1 MFLLDPLKPGA
12 PADLVFSASDLVAAS
27 ECEYRT
33 LRVLDEKL
41 GRSPKADFPADEMQ
55 ARAGKLGDLH
65 EHRVLADLIT
75 DYGAW
80 DASRGTGVYCVER
93 GTTDRADLAGKHDE
107 TASALRAGAD
117 VVFQATFFDGEF
129 LGYADFLVKEDG
141 REGGARHQGAGAG
154 DAAGRYAVWD
164 TKLARHAKVGAL
176 LQLAAYGDQ
185 LIKLGFDPA
194 PRVTLVLGN
203 FERSIHSLTDLLP
216 VYRERRDRFRE
227 LTAIHR
233 ASEAA
238 VSWQQPDVDYCGRC
252 DYCAEQVAGHRDLLM
267 VGGMT
272 SVQRKKLIAE
282 GVTSIDALAELPPEK
297 ATGSRRRLRDQARMQ
312 TSRET
317 PDGARTFVKDGEDHT
332 VTYKVLAENALAS
345 IPAPSDGDIFFDFE
359 GDPLWQDP
367 ATGQWGLEYLFG
379 VIEAP
384 LPGDPPGAAPV
395 FRPFWA
401 HSRAGERQAFLD
413 FLAYVEERRARYPDM
428 HVYHYAPYEKTAL
441 RNLSLTHV
449 AGEDVVDSWL
459 REGVLV
465 DLYATVRHSLRIS
478 EASYSIK
485 KLEPL
490 YMGDN
495 LRSGDVKDAGASVV
509 AYAAYCTARDG
520 GPETQADAAAILAS
534 ISDYN
539 EYDCLSTLRLRD
551 WLLQLRRRT
560 SAAADS
566 SMTGSAPALS
576 LAPGLSLDA
585 GTGSTA
591 AADASAA
598 VQRPGGELG
607 TEVDSEP
614 AAELTAEE
622 KTLRAYLDSLPDDR
636 ELTADEQAVAMVAAA
651 TGYHRRERK
660 QFWWEH
666 FDRLESEVDHWSDQR
681 NVFVVEDASVVS
693 DWAPPT
699 SRARTE
705 SRTLRLTGVM
715 SEGSEFRA
723 GSTWFRMFE
732 DPLPDGLGD
741 VDGGRTPRVPTTGS
755 EAAQGATPSGAPA
768 ASANQDLI
776 ARRAL
781 SRDGIFGSLVEAVED
796 DPDQAGKTIMTITEK
811 SSGKVPPY
819 FQLPMA
825 LTPDRPIP
833 TASIEAALAE
843 LAQLVGSTLPSL
855 PRHSGLDILRR
866 VPPRLATLAALPE
879 VAHDKSGAADY
890 ISAITAA
897 LQDLDRS
904 YLAVQGPPGTGKT
917 YVGSHVIA
925 SLVQRG
931 WKVGVVAQSHAVVEN
946 MLCTAIGK
954 AGVDPRVVAKRLA
967 QPHEV
972 PWTCVAD
979 EDITRLLDGEG
990 CCLIG
995 GTAWTMTGKCVPAG
1009 SLDLLVIDEA
1019 GQYSLA
1025 NTLAVARSAR
1035 RLLLLGDPQ
1044 QLPQVTQGSHPQPVD
1059 ESALGWLSAGH
1070 ATMPPQLGYFLADS
1084 WRMHPELCRAVSQ
1097 LSYDGKLESAA
1108 AATFRQLAGVPAGV
1122 ETVLVEHTGNT
1133 TSSFEEAAR
1142 IVQLAN
1148 DHIGLK
1154 WTPGKDEPVRPLEA
1168 KDILVVAAYNAQVQ
1182 AIRHALDQEGL
1193 SEVRVGTVDK
1203 FQGQEAPVVLVSMA
1217 CSAIAEAPRGAEFLL
1232 NRNRI
1237 NVAVSRGQ
1245 WRAVIVRS
1253 PELTNYMPHKPSAL
1267 EELGAFIGLSPRG
1280 PGGRVA
1286 IA

>member
-1 MFLLDPLKPGA
+1 
-12 PADLVFSASDLVAAS
+12 
-27 ECEYRT
+27 
-33 LRVLDEKL
+33 
-41 GRSPKADFPADEMQ
+41 MQ

-65 EHRVLADLIT
+65 EHRVLAGLIA

-93 GTTDRADLAGKHDE
+93 GTTDRADLADKHDE

-129 LGYADFLVKEDG
+129 LGYADFLVKEGGDQRSG
-141 REGGARHQGAGAG
+141 REQGGGQRGIGIEH
-154 DAAGRYAVWD
+154 AAGRYAVWD

-203 FERSIHSLTDLLP
+203 LEHSIHSLTDLLP

-227 LTAIHR
+227 LTAAHR
-233 ASEAA
+233 ASGAT
-238 VSWQQPDVDYCGRC
+238 VSWQQPGVGYCGRC
-252 DYCAEQVAGHRDLLM
+252 DYCREQVAAHRDLLM

-272 SVQRKKLIAE
+272 SVQRKKLIAD

-317 PDGARTFVKDGEDHT
+317 PDGSRTFLKDGEDHT
-332 VTYKVLAENALAS
+332 VTYKILSENALAS

-401 HSRAGERQAFLD
+401 HSRADERQAFLD
-413 FLAYVEERRARYPDM
+413 FLAYVEERRTRYPDM

-449 AGEDVVDSWL
+449 AGEDIVDSWL

-490 YMGDN
+490 YMGVN

-520 GPETQADAAAILAS
+520 GPETQAEAAAILAS

-551 WLLQLRRRT
+551 WLLQLRRGT

-566 SMTGSAPALS
+566 VTASAPVPS
-576 LAPGLSLDA
+576 FDA
-585 GTGSTA
+585 GVSPTA
-591 AADASAA
+591 AEGASIV
-598 VQRPGGELG
+598 VQAP
-607 TEVDSEP
+607 DSQVGSDEDE
-614 AAELTAEE
+614 ELTAEE
-622 KTLRAYLDSLPDDR
+622 KPLRAYLDSLPDDR

-666 FDRLESEVDHWSDQR
+666 FDRLESEADHWSDQR
-681 NVFVVEDASVVS
+681 NVFLVEDASVVS

-723 GSTWFRMFE
+723 GSTWFRMFD

-741 VDGGRTPRVPTTGS
+741 VDGGRTPRVPSTGS
-755 EAAQGATPSGAPA
+755 EAAQGAGAPA
-768 ASANQDLI
+768 AGTNQDLI

-781 SRDGIFGSLVEAVED
+781 SRDGIFGTLVEAVED
-796 DPDQAGKTIMTITEK
+796 HPDQPGKTIITITEK
-811 SSGKVPPY
+811 SSGRVPPY

-855 PRHSGLDILRR
+855 PRHPGLDILRR
-866 VPPRLATLAALPE
+866 VPPRLVTLAALPE
-879 VAHDKSGAADY
+879 VVHDESGAADY
-890 ISAITAA
+890 VSAITAA
-897 LQDLDRS
+897 LGNLDRS

-931 WKVGVVAQSHAVVEN
+931 WKVGVVAQSHAVIEN

-954 AGVDPRVVAKRLA
+954 ACVDPGVVAKRLA
-967 QPHEV
+967 QPHDV

-979 EDITRLLDGEG
+979 EDITRLLDAEG
-990 CCLIG
+990 GCLIG
-995 GTAWTMTGKCVPAG
+995 GTAWTMTGKCVPPG

-1059 ESALGWLSAGH
+1059 ASALGWLSAGH

-1084 WRMHPELCRAVSQ
+1084 WRMHPQLCRAVSQ

-1108 AATFRQLAGVPAGV
+1108 AATFRQLDGVPAGV

-1133 TSSFEEAAR
+1133 TCSPEEAAK
-1142 IVQLAN
+1142 IVQLAH

-1154 WTPGKDEPVRPLEA
+1154 WTPGKDEPGRPLEA

-1182 AIRHALDQEGL
+1182 VIRHALDHQGL

-1217 CSAIAEAPRGAEFLL
+1217 CSAISEAPRGAEFLL

-1253 PELTNYMPHKPSAL
+1253 PALTNYMPHKPSAL
-1267 EELGAFIGLSPRG
+1267 EELGAFIGLSPRA
-1280 PGGRVA
+1280 PGGQPA
-1286 IA
+1286 NP

>member
-1 MFLLDPLKPGA
+1 MFLLDALTPEA

-65 EHRVLADLIT
+65 EHKVLAGLIAE
-75 DYGAW
+75 YGAW
-80 DASRGTGVYCVER
+80 VPARGTGVYCVER
-93 GTTDRADLAGKHDE
+93 GTTDRAALAGKHEE
-107 TASALRAGAD
+107 TAAALRSGAD

-129 LGYADFLVKEDG
+129 LGYADFLVKEGAASEGTGGEGTDKHGPNDDG
-141 REGGARHQGAGAG
+141 
-154 DAAGRYAVWD
+154 GRYAVWD

-185 LIKLGFDPA
+185 LIKLGLDPA

-203 FERSIHSLTDLLP
+203 LERSIHSLTDLLP

-227 LTAIHR
+227 LTAAHR
-233 ASEAA
+233 ASGAHVA
-238 VSWQQPDVDYCGRC
+238 WQQPGIGYCGRC
-252 DYCAEQVAGHRDLLM
+252 DYCAEQVSGHRDLLM
-267 VGGMT
+267 VAGMT
-272 SVQRKKLIAE
+272 SAQRKKLIA
-282 GVTSIDALAELPPEK
+282 GGITSIDALAELPPEK
-297 ATGSRRRLRDQARMQ
+297 ATGSTRRLRDQARMQ
-312 TSRET
+312 TARES
-317 PDGARTFVKDGEDHT
+317 PDGSRTILKDGQEHT
-332 VTYKVLAENALAS
+332 VTFKVLPENALAS

-367 ATGQWGLEYLFG
+367 VTGRWGLEYLFG

-384 LPGDPPGAAPV
+384 LPGDPPGATPV

-413 FLAYVEERRARYPDM
+413 FLAYVEERRARYPEM
-428 HVYHYAPYEKTAL
+428 HAYHYAPYEKTAL

-449 AGEDVVDSWL
+449 AGEDIVDSWL

-520 GPETQADAAAILAS
+520 GPGTQAEAAAILSS

-539 EYDCLSTLRLRD
+539 QYDCLSTLRLRD
-551 WLLQLRRRT
+551 WLLQLRGQ
-560 SAAADS
+560 A
-566 SMTGSAPALS
+566 SAPAAS
-576 LAPGLSLDA
+576 PETTAPANALE
-585 GTGSTA
+585 GSTA
-591 AADASAA
+591 AES
-598 VQRPGGELG
+598 G
-607 TEVDSEP
+607 
-614 AAELTAEE
+614 AELTAEE
-622 KTLRAYLDSLPDDR
+622 ETLRAYLDSFPDNR
-636 ELTADEQAVAMVAAA
+636 ELTADEQSVAMVAAA

-666 FDRLESEVDHWSDQR
+666 FDRLESEVDSWSDQR
-681 NVFVVEDASVVS
+681 NVFMVEDTSVVS
-693 DWAPPT
+693 GWAPPS

-705 SRTLRLTGVM
+705 SRTLRLTGTM

-732 DPLPDGLGD
+732 DPLPDGLGE
-741 VDGGRTPRVPTTGS
+741 VDGGRTPRAPGT
-755 EAAQGATPSGAPA
+755 AADS
-768 ASANQDLI
+768 I
-776 ARRAL
+776 AREAL
-781 SRDGIFGSLVEAVED
+781 SRDGIFGTLIQAVED
-796 DPDQAGKTIMTITEK
+796 HPGQPGKTIITITEK

-843 LAQLVGSTLPSL
+843 LAQLVGSALPSL
-855 PRHSGLDILRR
+855 PKHSGLDVLRR
-866 VPPRLATLAALPE
+866 VPPRLATLKALPE
-879 VAHDKSGAADY
+879 VAHDDSGNADY
-890 ISAITAA
+890 VSAITEA
-897 LQDLDRS
+897 LGDLDRS

-925 SLVQRG
+925 RLVQRG

-946 MLCTAIGK
+946 MLCTAIEK
-954 AGVDPRVVAKRLA
+954 ARVDPGVVAKDVRA
-967 QPHEV
+967 PRSGSEV
-972 PWTCVAD
+972 PWHLTTDNDVAR
-979 EDITRLLDGEG
+979 ILDGQG
-990 CCLIG
+990 GCLIG

-1025 NTLAVARSAR
+1025 NTLAVARSAK

-1070 ATMPPQLGYFLADS
+1070 ATMPAELGYFLADS
-1084 WRMHPELCRAVSQ
+1084 WRMHPQLCRAVSL
-1097 LSYDGKLESAA
+1097 LSYDGKLESAP
-1108 AATFRQLAGVPAGV
+1108 AATFRQLDGVPAGV

-1133 TSSFEEAAR
+1133 TSSKEEASK
-1142 IVQLAN
+1142 IVELAN

-1154 WTPGKDEPVRPLEA
+1154 WTPGRAEPVRRLEA

-1182 AIRHALDQEGL
+1182 AIRHALDQKGL
-1193 SEVRVGTVDK
+1193 PEVRVGTVDK

-1253 PELTNYMPHKPSAL
+1253 PELTNYMPNKPSAL
-1267 EELGAFIGLSPRG
+1267 EELGAFIGLSPR
-1280 PGGRVA
+1280 PPRL
-1286 IA
+1286 

>member
-1 MFLLDPLKPGA
+1 MFLLDALTLEA

-33 LRVLDEKL
+33 LRILDEKL
-41 GRSPKADFPADEMQ
+41 GRSSKADFPADEMQ

-65 EHRVLADLIT
+65 EHQVLAGLIAE
-75 DYGAW
+75 YGAW
-80 DASRGTGVYCVER
+80 DPARGTGVYCVER
-93 GTTDRADLAGKHDE
+93 GTTARSDLAARHEE
-107 TASALRAGAD
+107 TAAALRAGAD

-129 LGYADFLVKEDG
+129 LGYADFLVKDG
-141 REGGARHQGAGAG
+141 TGSESTGSEAADKPGP
-154 DAAGRYAVWD
+154 DANGGRYAVWD

-185 LIKLGFDPA
+185 LIKLGLNPA

-203 FERSIHSLTDLLP
+203 LERSIHSLTDLLP

-227 LTAIHR
+227 LTAAHR
-233 ASEAA
+233 
-238 VSWQQPDVDYCGRC
+238 VSGVPVAWQQPGIGYCGRC
-252 DYCAEQVAGHRDLLM
+252 DYCAEQVSEHRDLLM
-267 VGGMT
+267 VAGMT
-272 SVQRKKLIAE
+272 SVQRKKLIA
-282 GVTSIDALAELPPEK
+282 GGITSIDALAELPPEK
-297 ATGSRRRLRDQARMQ
+297 ATGSTRRLRDQARMQ
-312 TSRET
+312 TARES
-317 PDGARTFVKDGEDHT
+317 PDGSRTFLKDGQEHT
-332 VTYKVLAENALAS
+332 ITFKVLPENALAS

-367 ATGQWGLEYLFG
+367 VTGQWGLEYLFG

-384 LPGDPPGAAPV
+384 LPGDPPGATPV

-401 HSRAGERQAFLD
+401 HSRSGERQAFLD
-413 FLAYVEERRARYPDM
+413 FLAYVEERRARYPEM

-441 RNLSLTHV
+441 RHLSLTHV
-449 AGEDVVDSWL
+449 AGEDIVDSWL

-490 YMGDN
+490 YMGSN

-509 AYAAYCTARDG
+509 AYAAFCTARDG
-520 GPETQADAAAILAS
+520 GPETQAEAAAILSS

-539 EYDCLSTLRLRD
+539 QYDCLSTLRLRD
-551 WLLQLRRRT
+551 WLLQLRGP
-560 SAAADS
+560 SAS
-566 SMTGSAPALS
+566 
-576 LAPGLSLDA
+576 
-585 GTGSTA
+585 
-591 AADASAA
+591 DASREATVPA
-598 VQRPGGELG
+598 IASEGG
-607 TEVDSEP
+607 
-614 AAELTAEE
+614 AAESGAEPPAEE
-622 KTLRAYLDSLPDDR
+622 ETLRSYLDSLPDNR

-666 FDRLESEVDHWSDQR
+666 FDRLESEVDRWSDQR

-693 DWAPPT
+693 DWAPPS

-705 SRTLRLTGVM
+705 SRTLRLTGTM
-715 SEGSEFRA
+715 SEGSEFRT

-732 DPLPDGLGD
+732 DPLPDGLGE
-741 VDGGRTPRVPTTGS
+741 VDGGRTPRAPGT
-755 EAAQGATPSGAPA
+755 AADSIG
-768 ASANQDLI
+768 
-776 ARRAL
+776 REAL
-781 SRDGIFGSLVEAVED
+781 SRDGIFGTLVEAVED
-796 DPDQAGKTIMTITEK
+796 HPGQPGKTIITITEK
-811 SSGKVPPY
+811 STGKVPPY
-819 FQLPMA
+819 FQLPVA

-833 TASIEAALAE
+833 TANIEAALAD

-855 PRHSGLDILRR
+855 PKHSGLDVLRR
-866 VPPRLATLAALPE
+866 VPPRLATLEALPA
-879 VAHDKSGAADY
+879 VGHDDSGNADY
-890 ISAITAA
+890 VSAITEA
-897 LQDLDRS
+897 LGDLDRS

-925 SLVQRG
+925 RLVRRG
-931 WKVGVVAQSHAVVEN
+931 WKVGVVAQSHAVIEN
-946 MLCTAIGK
+946 MLCTAIEK
-954 AGVDPRVVAKRLA
+954 AGVDPRVVAKDVRA
-967 QPHEV
+967 PRSGSDV
-972 PWTCVAD
+972 PWHLTTDNDVAR
-979 EDITRLLDGEG
+979 ILTGDGG
-990 CCLIG
+990 CLIG

-1025 NTLAVARSAR
+1025 NTLAVARSAK

-1070 ATMPPQLGYFLADS
+1070 ATMPSEMGYFLADS
-1084 WRMHPELCRAVSQ
+1084 WRMHPQLCQAVSL
-1097 LSYDGKLESAA
+1097 LSYDGRLESAP
-1108 AATFRQLAGVPAGV
+1108 AATYRQLDGVPAGV

-1133 TSSFEEAAR
+1133 TSSKEEAAK
-1142 IVQLAN
+1142 IVELAN

-1154 WTPGKDEPVRPLEA
+1154 WTPGMADPVRRLEA

-1182 AIRHALDQEGL
+1182 AIRHALDRKGL
-1193 SEVRVGTVDK
+1193 AEVRVGTVDK

-1253 PELTNYMPHKPSAL
+1253 PELTNYMPNKPSAL
-1267 EELGAFIGLSPRG
+1267 EELGAFIGLSPR
-1280 PGGRVA
+1280 PPRL
-1286 IA
+1286 

>member
-1 MFLLDPLKPGA
+1 MFLLDPLTPGA

-41 GRSPKADFPADEMQ
+41 GRAPKADFPADEMQ

-65 EHRVLADLIT
+65 ERRVLASLIA

-80 DASRGTGVYCVER
+80 DASRGTGVYCVDR
-93 GTTDRADLAGKHDE
+93 GTTDRADLADKHDE

-129 LGYADFLVKEDG
+129 LGYADFLVKE
-141 REGGARHQGAGAG
+141 GGHQGNGLEQG
-154 DAAGRYAVWD
+154 GGQQGIGQQGTGIEDAAGRYAVWD

-185 LIKLGFDPA
+185 LIKLGFEPA

-203 FERSIHSLTDLLP
+203 LERSIHSLTDLLP

-227 LTAIHR
+227 LTSAHR
-233 ASEAA
+233 ASGGA
-238 VSWQQPDVDYCGRC
+238 VGWQQPGVGYCGRC
-252 DYCAEQVAGHRDLLM
+252 DYCAEQVAAHRDLLM

-272 SVQRKKLIAE
+272 SVQRKKLIAD
-282 GVTSIDALAELPPEK
+282 GITSIDALAELPPEK

-312 TSRET
+312 SSRET
-317 PDGARTFVKDGEDHT
+317 PDGSRTFLKDGEDHT
-332 VTYKVLAENALAS
+332 VTYKVLPENALAS

-384 LPGDPPGAAPV
+384 LPGDPPGAAPA

-401 HSRAGERQAFLD
+401 HSRADERQAFLD
-413 FLAYVEERRARYPDM
+413 FLAYVEERRTRYPDM

-449 AGEDVVDSWL
+449 AGEEIVDSWL

-520 GPETQADAAAILAS
+520 GPETQGEAAAILAS

-551 WLLQLRRRT
+551 WLLQLRLPT

-566 SMTGSAPALS
+566 VTASAPA
-576 LAPGLSLDA
+576 PPLDA
-585 GTGSTA
+585 GASATA
-591 AADASAA
+591 AEGASAV
-598 VQRPGGELG
+598 VQAP
-607 TEVDSEP
+607 DSQVGSDEDE
-614 AAELTAEE
+614 ELTAEE
-622 KTLRAYLDSLPDDR
+622 KPLRTYLDSLPDDR

-666 FDRLESEVDHWSDQR
+666 FDRLESEADHWSDQR
-681 NVFVVEDASVVS
+681 NVFLVEDASVVS

-741 VDGGRTPRVPTTGS
+741 VDGGRTPRVPSLGP
-755 EAAQGATPSGAPA
+755 EAAQTAGAPA
-768 ASANQDLI
+768 DGTNQELI

-781 SRDGIFGSLVEAVED
+781 SRDGIFGTLVEAVED
-796 DPDQAGKTIMTITEK
+796 HPDQPGKSIITITER

-879 VAHDKSGAADY
+879 VVHDESGAADY
-890 ISAITAA
+890 VAAITAA
-897 LQDLDRS
+897 LGDLDRS

-931 WKVGVVAQSHAVVEN
+931 WKVGVVAQSHAVIEN

-954 AGVDPRVVAKRLA
+954 AGVDPGVVAKRLA
-967 QPHEV
+967 QPHDV

-979 EDITRLLDGEG
+979 EDITRLLDAEG
-990 CCLIG
+990 GCLIG
-995 GTAWTMTGKCVPAG
+995 GTAWTMTGKCVPPGA
-1009 SLDLLVIDEA
+1009 LDLLVIDEA

-1084 WRMHPELCRAVSQ
+1084 WRMHPQLCRAVSQ
-1097 LSYDGKLESAA
+1097 LSYEGKLESAA
-1108 AATFRQLAGVPAGV
+1108 AATFRQLDGVPAGV

-1133 TSSFEEAAR
+1133 TCSPEEAAK
-1142 IVQLAN
+1142 IVQLAH

-1154 WTPGKDEPVRPLEA
+1154 WMPGKDEPVRPLEA

-1182 AIRHALDQEGL
+1182 VIRHALDHQGL

-1267 EELGAFIGLSPRG
+1267 EELGAFIGLSPRA
-1280 PGGRVA
+1280 PGG
-1286 IA
+1286 